1 MKFKTHI
8 AGALASW
15 ALIYPMVVKTP
26 ITSTKGALVLGVSLT
41 GTAIAGLFP
50 DFDQPGSAIDQTLFG
65 PLGKTRISAMLG
77 GIFLIL
83 ISVCLRRP
91 ELMAQLINRPAPA
104 LMLIIG
110 FISRLPVDKVA
121 WISLVLGI
129 IGACLIIIAILKH
142 RGITHKLIGL
152 GLFLW
157 GVDTLLGFLP
167 IFAPWHTA
175 LLILFGAGYLSHL
188 ILDLIA
194 DGVPLFDP
202 LIKGFI
208 RLPLPIHTGSIWDVV
223 FIRFGLLAYFA
234 FAVANTYLPAAWL
247 AHLSFLRLR

>member
-1 MKFKTHI
+1 MMGKTHV

-26 ITSTKGALVLGVSLT
+26 INSTKGALVLGLSLT
-41 GTAIAGLFP
+41 GTVIAGLFP
-50 DFDQPGSAIDQTLFG
+50 DIDQPGSTIDQKLFG

-77 GIFLIL
+77 GIFLIV

-91 ELMAQLINRPAPA
+91 ELMAQLINRPA
-104 LMLIIG
+104 LMPIFG
-110 FISRLPVDKVA
+110 FISWLPVVDVA

-129 IGACLIIIAILKH
+129 IGTCLIIIAILKH

-194 DGVPLFDP
+194 DGVPLLDP

-208 RLPLPIHTGSIWDVV
+208 KLPLPIHTGSIWDVV

-247 AHLSFLRLR
+247 AHLSLLRL